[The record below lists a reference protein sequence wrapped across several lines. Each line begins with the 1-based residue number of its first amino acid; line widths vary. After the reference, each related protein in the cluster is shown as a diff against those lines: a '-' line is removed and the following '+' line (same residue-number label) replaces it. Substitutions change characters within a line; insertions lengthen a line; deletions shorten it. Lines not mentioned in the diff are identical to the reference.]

1 MCTCGMHSTQSVDH
15 AYALV
20 VTYMYLSLSVDL
32 NAKAPTLR
40 VSTEAKPR
48 AIGEISFLEPY
59 VRVSLSAASWAVRF
73 ASRPTCTCTSTSS

>member
-40 VSTEAKPR
+40 VSTEAKPAPGDR
-48 AIGEISFLEPY
+48 WDQFSG
-59 VRVSLSAASWAVRF
+59 AVRKSEF
-73 ASRPTCTCTSTSS
+73 VCS